1 MERTGW
7 KACDSATYYGIKKA
21 MDYESMESR
30 DSDPR
35 VQSLLEQNFK
45 DCCLSLMF
53 EKTQFWKMRLK
64 LSFPYLSLKKKDNAT
79 SDYLNM
85 LPQEEQKEG
94 LRSPRLLELL
104 ELWNAVNLHFLSW
117 WLSFFSHKC
126 NNWDWHLR
134 QGFEDKMTVLIKNY

>member
-1 MERTGW
+1 MWQCYILWNQESYGLW
-7 KACDSATYYGIKKA
+7 KYGIKRQRSKSPVTVRTELQGLLFIFNVWE
-21 MDYESMESR
+21 DTILKDEIKTLI
-30 DSDPR
+30 
-35 VQSLLEQNFK
+35 SLPFV
-45 DCCLSLMF
+45 
-53 EKTQFWKMRLK
+53 
-64 LSFPYLSLKKKDNAT
+64 KKKDNAT

-85 LPQEEQKEG
+85 LPHEEQKEG

>member
-1 MERTGW
+1 MWQCYILWNQESYGLW
-7 KACDSATYYGIKKA
+7 KYGIKRQWSKSPVTVRTELQGLLFIFNVWE
-21 MDYESMESR
+21 DTILKDEIKTLI
-30 DSDPR
+30 
-35 VQSLLEQNFK
+35 SLPFV
-45 DCCLSLMF
+45 
-53 EKTQFWKMRLK
+53 
-64 LSFPYLSLKKKDNAT
+64 KKKDNAT

-85 LPQEEQKEG
+85 LPHEEQKEG